1 MDDYSD
7 DLPFW
12 DVAGRQPMLVMPYAL
27 DTTT

>member
-7 DLPFW
+7 DLFW